1 MDPMATR
8 GGRPR
13 GFERETALRAAV
25 DVFWA
30 RGYAATSLDDLLAAM
45 GIARSSFYAAWGSK
59 HALLLAGL
67 GLYTDELFARM
78 RAAADAASDAREAL
92 ARVLDIAAC
101 SDRPDHGCLFVNAA
115 TELSADDPDVH
126 ALARA
131 HLGRVDRL
139 IASLFRK
146 AGHATAE
153 ARKRSALLLAVATG
167 ALTLRKAGEPEARI
181 RETLARF
188 LALGV

>member
-1 MDPMATR
+1 MAAR

-59 HALLLAGL
+59 HAVLLAAL
-67 GLYTDELFARM
+67 DLYTDELFARL
-78 RAAADAASDAREAL
+78 RDAAASSADPREAL
-92 ARVLDIAAC
+92 GRVLGIAAC
-101 SDRPDHGCLFVNAA
+101 SERPDHGCLFVNAA
-115 TELSADDPDVH
+115 TELAADDADVH

-131 HLGRVDRL
+131 HLARVDRL
-139 IASLFRK
+139 VASLFRK
-146 AGHATAE
+146 AGRTAAE
-153 ARKRSALLLAVATG
+153 ARKESGLLMAVATG

-181 RETLARF
+181 RETLGRY
-188 LALGV
+188 LALAV